1 MKKNIFLPVSILFVL
16 LCSINLSGCKS
27 PEKPADLIVVD
38 FSQEYPLLDWKL
50 SDIADVSYIP
60 LQGGDSAKLLS
71 YAASFANQIHI
82 DDERIF
88 IGDFSP
94 YRKDGEWHR
103 FSPQEGKLELFDTE
117 GKHLKTVFK
126 SKEEN
131 EEILFGLDCS
141 YEIDVEKKEIYA
153 FSAYGKF
160 IRTFNYNG
168 EILANSST
176 IVEEKF
182 KDTKLFGDTLV
193 LLNLYSQLINYYG
206 ELRNNGATTK
216 LYNTRTGQ
224 FIPHKGFQ
232 FAKPYGLNDIYM
244 SSSVTH
250 TANGIYILTSRT
262 DTVYYLNRKLEMT
275 PKFLSVQ
282 QGEDAVNL
290 VCPLVETEDYILF
303 CNSQD
308 SKANRE
314 KRFKNANYIYMKGE
328 KQIYQLP
335 CSNHFPEDKE
345 EILWKDEFLL
355 SCYNL
360 TKTPNTLAAVLPIP
374 FLKENY
380 NLLPSDLKQIAASA
394 CEEDNPVLMVMR
406 FGKK

>member
-38 FSQEYPLLDWKL
+38 FSQEYPLLGWKL

-308 SKANRE
+308 DKANRE

-335 CSNHFPEDKE
+335 CSNYFPEDKE

-380 NLLPSDLKQIAASA
+380 NILPSDLKQIAASA

>member
-308 SKANRE
+308 DKANRE

-380 NLLPSDLKQIAASA
+380 NILPSDLKQIAASA

>member
-244 SSSVTH
+244 SSSVTY

-308 SKANRE
+308 DKANRE

-374 FLKENY
+374 FLKEHY

-394 CEEDNPVLMVMR
+394 SEEDNPVLMVMR